1 MIEILVGC
9 SQNCKLPSLK
19 FHLYTYLY
27 TVSVMGDSMIYS
39 SSLRATCC
47 ITKKQLSIVS
57 FTSIYTKVPL
67 QVRPLEVGISANCYT
82 MCCRIS
88 VHVCMYIIYMISY
101 VRICMVYYIHYFTM
115 HYIYTYIRI
124 IFCYTECYI
133 YVDAPASGIV
143 VSGCGYSDRLERFL
157 CSSELICIN

>member
-88 VHVCMYIIYMISY
+88 VHVCMYIWFPMYEFAWYITLFHNALYMY
-101 VRICMVYYIHYFTM
+101 V
-115 HYIYTYIRI
+115 YTYNILLHWMLYIR
-124 IFCYTECYI
+124 
-133 YVDAPASGIV
+133 
-143 VSGCGYSDRLERFL
+143 R
-157 CSSELICIN
+157 CSSKWHCGFWLWLFWQVRKISLQQWVNLY